1 MTMRETKPMPTFDQA
16 TPATLVNVV
25 TTLQETPVDEQGW
38 TLMDETQ
45 RSELLKELSTWSRD
59 PDGLDWD
66 YVDSKD

>member
-1 MTMRETKPMPTFDQA
+1 
-16 TPATLVNVV
+16 LVNVV